1 MNQFKDML
9 SQLKPYSL
17 GIVVVD
23 KPETSD
29 VIQVFPSEQL
39 PFAEGDL
46 SKNKRMQI
54 SASWIRIGD
63 SNRFTSPDVYKGET
77 VQIYRY
83 ANTEE
88 YFWSDIMREPSLR
101 KKERVIY
108 AISNVPGK
116 SDVQSLDKSYYL
128 EMSTKDKRIHLHT
141 ADNDGELC
149 TYDVVLDT
157 VKGNLT
163 ILDGMGNII
172 TLDSKPGNLNFKLN
186 GSLYG
191 DVEKNINLKCTDA
204 NLKASGNIV
213 ANAGSD
219 ITLTAGNKISL
230 NSPIIEFNGS
240 RVITIKSSSIETEAS
255 NKISN
260 KAPEIKSV
268 ATTTMDIVA
277 PIMNLQATT
286 KINIAAPDVK
296 TSASNTIEHRA
307 RVIRTDDL
315 EVTGNIRYNGDIQR
329 GQLS

>member
-29 VIQVFPSEQL
+29 IIQVFPSEQL

-116 SDVQSLDKSYYL
+116 GDVQSLDKSYYL

-149 TYDVVLDT
+149 TYDIVLDT

-191 DVEKNINLKCTDA
+191 DVEKNVNLKCTDA
-204 NLKASGNIV
+204 NIKTSGKASLE
-213 ANAGSD
+213 AGSD
-219 ITLTAGNKISL
+219 VNVKSGTVINL
-230 NSPIIEFNGS
+230 N
-240 RVITIKSSSIETEAS
+240 
-255 NKISN
+255 
-260 KAPEIKSV
+260 AP
-268 ATTTMDIVA
+268 
-277 PIMNLQATT
+277 
-286 KINIAAPDVK
+286 
-296 TSASNTIEHRA
+296 
-307 RVIRTDDL
+307 VIRTDKL
-315 EVTGNIRYNGDIQR
+315 EVNGSISCTADIYVGGNSNVSGVSRAA
-329 GQLS
+329 SHV